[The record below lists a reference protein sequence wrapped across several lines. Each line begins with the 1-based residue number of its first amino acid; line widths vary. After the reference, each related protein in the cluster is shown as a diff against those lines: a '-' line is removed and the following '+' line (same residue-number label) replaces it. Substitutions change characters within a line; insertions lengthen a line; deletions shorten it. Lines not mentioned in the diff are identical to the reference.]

1 LALQALLDGNSGFRK
16 RRASK
21 DLRGMAVRYLLAE
34 NENVTE
40 GRASAELSI
49 VEMHSLYQEMPAV
62 S

>member
-21 DLRGMAVRYLLAE
+21 DLREMAVRCLLPE
-34 NENVTE
+34 NESITK

-49 VEMHSLYQEMPAV
+49 LDMHSLQQEIPAV